1 MAGNGKINGR
11 APRRLMEG
19 VVARRGAMPASGA
32 EQAPA
37 AAARAARSVT
47 ALRAEI
53 PEDAH
58 TASML
63 GAERSGSAVPIDD
76 RGLVLTIGY
85 LLLECRRVTVADS
98 DGDWAE
104 AAFVGYDFETG
115 FGLARARRPLGL
127 APVSLGDS
135 SVAKEG
141 DRVTIAGA
149 GEAGP
154 MQAEVISRRGFAGYW
169 EYLLDDALFTAPA
182 YPDWS
187 GAAALGPDGRLVGI
201 GSLLVED
208 AGPGGRTRQ
217 GNMFVPIDLLA
228 PILEELVAAGRAR
241 RRPRPWLGLFTAE
254 AHGNLVVAHIAERG
268 PADRAG
274 LEPGDVIVRVAREP
288 VVDLGDFYRRVWRL
302 GPAGARV
309 PLTVMRGEAAI
320 EVTVRSG
327 DRYDHFRTPRE
338 RGD

>member
-1 MAGNGKINGR
+1 MAGNGKINGH

-19 VVARRGAMPASGA
+19 VLARRGAMPASGV
-32 EQAPA
+32 EQASA
-37 AAARAARSVT
+37 AAARAAGSVT

-63 GAERSGSAVPIDD
+63 GAERGGSAVPIDN
-76 RGLVLTIGY
+76 RGLVVTIGY
-85 LLLECRRVTVADS
+85 LLLECRRVAVADS
-98 DGDWAE
+98 GGDWVE

-127 APVSLGDS
+127 AAIPFGNSAAV
-135 SVAKEG
+135 KKG
-141 DRVTIAGA
+141 DRLTVAGA

-154 MQAEVISRRGFAGYW
+154 MQAEVVSRRGFAGYW
-169 EYLLDDALFTAPA
+169 EYLLDSALFTAPA

-187 GAAALGPDGRLVGI
+187 GAAAIGLDGRLVGI

-217 GNMFVPIDLLA
+217 GNMFVPTDLLA

-254 AHGNLVVAHIAERG
+254 AHGNLVVAHIAEQG

-288 VVDLGDFYRRVWRL
+288 VVDLGDFYRRVWGL

-320 EVTVRSG
+320 EVTVRSK
-327 DRYDHFRTPRE
+327 DRYDHFRTPR
-338 RGD
+338 D